1 MILKSFYDE
10 KDYQVVLRLLNGM
23 LVSKE
28 DMERVFTRQMFLES
42 VK

>member
-1 MILKSFYDE
+1 VILKSFYDE